1 MAFHSRE
8 ISLCVELCPYKWI
21 FGPGRVVKKK
31 KTTTTTKDSMRSLEP
46 LGKRALFM
54 PVGTDLV
61 KCLFK
66 RDATW

>member
-1 MAFHSRE
+1 ME
-8 ISLCVELCPYKWI
+8 MCPCKWI
-21 FGPGRVVKKK
+21 FGFRAWESCEKKQ
-31 KTTTTTKDSMRSLEP
+31 RSRREGPEL

>member
-1 MAFHSRE
+1 MKRTKGPDSP
-8 ISLCVELCPYKWI
+8 EL
-21 FGPGRVVKKK
+21 
-31 KTTTTTKDSMRSLEP
+31 

-66 RDATW
+66 GDATW